1 MRNYR
6 RFYKTLAI
14 VARQQKVEQEEYK
27 KDIVKIYTNGR
38 TCHLRE
44 MSAKEYEAM
53 CEALELST
61 GNTFQAD
68 RRKARSEVLT
78 LMTKIG
84 IDTTDWNRVDL
95 FCKDKRI
102 AGKPFRHLTIED
114 LKALKPKLRAILN
127 KADNNPSHKAM
138 IVPFNNNISN

>member
-14 VARQQKVEQEEYK
+14 VTRQQKVEQEEFK
-27 KDIVKIYTNGR
+27 KDIVNIYTNGR

-44 MSAKEYEAM
+44 MTAKEYEAM

-61 GNTFQAD
+61 GNTYQSD

-102 AGKPFRHLTIED
+102 AGKAFRHLTLED
-114 LKALKPKLRAILN
+114 LKALRPKLRAMLN
-127 KADNNPSHKAM
+127 KAGKKEHKAM